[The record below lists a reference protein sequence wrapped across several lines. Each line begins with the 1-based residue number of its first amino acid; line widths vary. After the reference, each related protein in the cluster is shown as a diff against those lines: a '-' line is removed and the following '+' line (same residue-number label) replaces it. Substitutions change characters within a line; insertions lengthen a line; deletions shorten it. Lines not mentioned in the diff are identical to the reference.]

1 MSPEQIERFFRLLAK
16 ELPRPVTVILT
27 GAAAGSLM
35 GHVRPSLD
43 IDFAIFPTRSP
54 SAASWKTIED
64 AVERVGQL
72 TGIRPHY
79 AEDIDRWSSVAL
91 RGYRQRS
98 RLYRRF
104 GRLEM
109 RLLDPATWA
118 IGKLSRYLPQDI
130 DDLVAILAQQRLP
143 AATLVSYWAQAL
155 RHSPR
160 SQALTLFRDHVE
172 DFLRTHGTTIWGRSF
187 DPENATRR
195 FRHHLAS

>member
-16 ELPRPVTVILT
+16 ELPKPVTVILT

-43 IDFAIFPTRSP
+43 IDFAIFATRS
-54 SAASWKTIED
+54 SSTSWRTIED

-79 AEDIDRWSSVAL
+79 AEDIDRWSSVVL
-91 RGYRQRS
+91 HDYRQRS

-104 GRLEM
+104 GRLAV

-130 DDLVAILAQQRLP
+130 DDLVAILSRQRLS
-143 AATLVSYWAQAL
+143 AATLVSRWAQAL
-155 RHSPR
+155 RRSPR

-187 DPENATRR
+187 DPEHTIHR
-195 FRHHLAS
+195 FRQHLAA